1 MTSTRILALTI
12 QELIDEL
19 TKFLMKMRRK
29 EWLLLNESKETQ
41 TYKRERPGSDDDDDT
56 WVNYPRKLAK
66 TLNVLVAGNTF
77 DC

>member
-1 MTSTRILALTI
+1 
-12 QELIDEL
+12 
-19 TKFLMKMRRK
+19 MRRK